1 MYTYKK
7 QNITIVIVLAII
19 ISSSLSVT
27 SLNIYGGFLRIQ
39 KFSLKLTES
48 MVCKL
53 IDEVSREIEVIRG
66 LKFVEPVKVKIV
78 NTSWAIKTWVPKEDS
93 EIPKELLYREMM
105 FKLSLLIPHN
115 KTIIQ
120 LEKLW
125 VGMFIA
131 ATVGTSIYIN
141 TDYFD
146 PINPQ
151 TRNILAH
158 ELTHILQFLH
168 FKIEYPDELDSRL
181 SIAAL
186 IEGDAGWTQHLY
198 CVKTKLCIPSPPT
211 PLYLGDMYISLNL
224 FPYIYGEKFVR
235 YLYEYGGWELVN
247 RAYENPPKSTLVI
260 MKPEL
265 YISYLTNGVDTVAD
279 VQISLSLDGEL
290 VHSDALGAY
299 YIMLVLARFIDIEK
313 ARDIALN
320 WRGDKAHLYRS
331 TNISKTSW
339 ILLWNTSWSSISYA
353 QFFYKNLTNALA
365 RYGDLVRY
373 DENGVTIAITPS
385 ESIKHLIDVDVK
397 GVNVFVRSK
406 YIEE

>member
-7 QNITIVIVLAII
+7 QNIAIIIVLAII

-27 SLNIYGGFLRIQ
+27 FLNIYGGFLRIQ
-39 KFSLKLTES
+39 KFGLKLTES

-53 IDEVSREIEVIRG
+53 IDEVSREIEMIRG

-93 EIPKELLYREMM
+93 EIPKELLYKEML

-146 PINPQ
+146 PTNPR

-247 RAYENPPKSTLVI
+247 RAYGNPPKSTLII

-290 VHSDALGAY
+290 VHSDVLGAY